1 MNATAKPLL
10 YLVQA
15 EQRIQAPVPRNL
27 NERPF
32 MLGEGPVYW
41 TAERIAAL
49 AAQNEAARKRR
60 GK

>member
-1 MNATAKPLL
+1 MTAPRPLL
-10 YLVQA
+10 HVVQV
-15 EQRIQAPVPRNL
+15 EQRLTKPTPRDL

-49 AAQNEAARKRR
+49 AADNEKRR
-60 GK
+60 QGKRK